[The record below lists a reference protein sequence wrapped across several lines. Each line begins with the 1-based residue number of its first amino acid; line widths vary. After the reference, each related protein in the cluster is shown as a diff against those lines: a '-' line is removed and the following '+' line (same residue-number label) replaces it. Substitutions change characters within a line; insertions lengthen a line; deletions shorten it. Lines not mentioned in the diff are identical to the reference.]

1 MASIFTKIIK
11 GELPSYKI
19 AEDDKCY
26 AFLDISPLAEGH
38 TLIVPKQELDYIF
51 DIDDDLYTHLH
62 LFAKKVA
69 KAIKQVIP
77 CESRYGSDRSRCQT
91 CTYTSCPF
99 ESGRR
104 FELCKGK
111 TLSSCRTD
119 EGNSRTDCRKGG
131 IINSHRFRGNGF
143 SLK

>member
-77 CESRYGSDRSRCQT
+77 CEKVGMAVIGLDVRHAHIHLVPLKAVRDLNFAKEKLSLPAEQMKAIA
-91 CTYTSCPF
+91 
-99 ESGRR
+99 EQIAAKV
-104 FELCKGK
+104 EL
-111 TLSSCRTD
+111 
-119 EGNSRTDCRKGG
+119 
-131 IINSHRFRGNGF
+131 
-143 SLK
+143 